1 LSSQTATIDEIL
13 ERYPGEPRYLISLLQ
28 DIQAEYGYISSDA
41 MTLVC
46 DHASVPVS
54 RAWSV
59 ATFYKSF
66 STEPQ
71 GEHHIK
77 VCQGT
82 ACHLKGG
89 TRLAEGLERELGV
102 PAGCTT
108 KDLRFTLETVHCL
121 GACAISPVVVI
132 DEEYIANARSQ
143 KLSKKI
149 KKLSMD

>member
-1 LSSQTATIDEIL
+1 VSSQTATIDEIL

-28 DIQAEYGYISSDA
+28 DIQAEYGYVSNDA

-46 DHASVPVS
+46 DHAGVPAS

-59 ATFYKSF
+59 TTFYKSF

-71 GEHHIK
+71 GEHHVK

-89 TRLAEGLERELGV
+89 SRLAEGLERELGI
-102 PAGCTT
+102 PAGSTT
-108 KDLRFTLETVHCL
+108 EDLQFTLESVHCL
-121 GACAISPVVVI
+121 GACALAPVVVM

-143 KLSKKI
+143 ALSKKI
-149 KKLSMD
+149 KKLSAE

>member
-1 LSSQTATIDEIL
+1 MSNETATIDEIL

-28 DIQAEYGYISSDA
+28 DIQAEFGYVSSDA

-46 DHASVPVS
+46 DHAGVPIS

-89 TRLAEGLERELGV
+89 THLAEGLERDLGIQS
-102 PAGCTT
+102 GGTT
-108 KDLRFTLETVHCL
+108 KDLRFTLESVHCL
-121 GACAISPVVVI
+121 GACALAPVVVV
-132 DEEYIANARSQ
+132 DEEYIANARSRN
-143 KLSKKI
+143 LSKKI
-149 KKLSMD
+149 VNLSVE